1 MEGNSE
7 DDMIGRRGRGTE
19 IEETEV
25 GVRRDGRKEGGVVR

>member
-7 DDMIGRRGRGTE
+7 DEVIGRRRWGTE

-25 GVRRDGRKEGGVVR
+25 GVRRNGGKEGGVVR